1 MVKRIGTYTSI
12 ILLCLTAAV
21 MAQEG
26 PQGRWWHSPE
36 VVSKLNL
43 SGNEIQRLEKAFDHS
58 RSKMIQYKNKV
69 EAEQTKLQSLLEKRQ
84 LDENA
89 VKAQNRKLEEART
102 ALATE
107 RTAFVVEVRKIIGY
121 ERFQRLADM
130 QPKK

>member
-1 MVKRIGTYTSI
+1 MVKRMGIYAWI
-12 ILLCLTAAV
+12 ILFCLTAAAA
-21 MAQEG
+21 AQEG

-43 SGNEIQRLEKAFDHS
+43 TSAEIQRLENAFDRS
-58 RSKMIQYKNKV
+58 RSKMIRYKNQV
-69 EAEQTKLQSLLEKRQ
+69 EAEQARLQSLLEKRK

-89 VKAQNRKLEEART
+89 VQAQHRKLEEART

-121 ERFQRLADM
+121 ERFQRLVEM
-130 QPKK
+130 QPQK